1 MGLLSSL
8 QKIVLAPLAGTANLI
23 LAGAEKVTGKTYGR
37 QTVEAAMKDPVA
49 KGLANVIIG
58 GTAAI
63 GAVLAAPAVGG
74 AVAARGGVA
83 AVAKTAAKSLI
94 PSTAKGKV
102 IAAVAAPVVV
112 GAVVKEPVKAAK
124 TIFNAP
130 SELAQFGGDVAS
142 LAANPSL
149 ENAKQLVKESPLIS
163 AAAGLLVAGGAVKT
177 IAPAIATIKQTA
189 AIKEQTAAIE
199 GATQSLTTPQGITVT
214 DLTKVQTPLTPITP
228 QTAPVS
234 SISTPKTRRRGV
246 RKFKM
251 PSVNQSVRVNVINSS
266 KSVGISQTKKY
277 LNKRTLQRIWA

>member
-8 QKIVLAPLAGTANLI
+8 QRIVLTPLAGTANLI
-23 LAGAEKVTGKTYGR
+23 TAGLEKVTGKTYGR
-37 QTVEAAMKDPVA
+37 QTVEAAMQDPVA

-74 AVAARGGVA
+74 AVAARGGAA

-102 IAAVAAPVVV
+102 IAAVAAPVVI
-112 GAVVKEPVKAAK
+112 GAVAKEPVKSLKAAVQ
-124 TIFNAP
+124 AP

-142 LAANPSL
+142 FVANPSL
-149 ENAKQLVKESPLIS
+149 ESAKQIVKESPIIS
-163 AAAGLLVAGGAVKT
+163 AATGLLVAGGAVKT
-177 IAPAIATIKQTA
+177 IAPAIASIKQTE

-199 GATQSLTTPQGITVT
+199 GATKAVQPQGITVT
-214 DLTKVQTPLTPITP
+214 DLSQAQTPLTPVMP
-228 QTAPVS
+228 QTSQVS
-234 SISTPKTRRRGV
+234 AGTQARKRRKGV
-246 RKFKM
+246 RKAAM

-266 KSVGISQTKKY
+266 KSVGISHTKKY
-277 LNKRTLQRIWA
+277 LNRQLLN